1 MPDVFIN
8 YRTGDGDKTALT
20 LDTALSH
27 RFGDDRIY
35 RASKSIPPGEAF
47 PRALLNGVRRS
58 GALLAVI
65 GPDWAGHPR
74 LHEEDDWVRREIL
87 EAYACTI
94 PVIPVLDGRRTER
107 LRGADLP
114 EELAWLADCQ
124 SLRLDHHNAPADLAH
139 IGDALAELVPE
150 LRAADRP
157 GTRPDEDGTVHNTV
171 GDVTGAANQARDV
184 TGDVG
189 TVIKDSRG
197 PVHTGSGD
205 IHQHSPT
212 ISGDGVA
219 YVAGNNH
226 GGISNSFGGSR
237 RREGEER

>member
-189 TVIKDSRG
+189 TVIKGSRG